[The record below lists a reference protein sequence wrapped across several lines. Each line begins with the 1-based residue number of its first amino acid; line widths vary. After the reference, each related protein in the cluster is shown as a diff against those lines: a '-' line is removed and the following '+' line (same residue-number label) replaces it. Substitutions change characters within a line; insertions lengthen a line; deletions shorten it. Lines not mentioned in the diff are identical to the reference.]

1 MKTTK
6 QKYRR
11 VAEQV
16 YNQPWLLVPERLALI
31 AEVLELRRT
40 GQRFTEAELR
50 ERLGADV
57 LLFDDEED
65 DGPGYRIEAGVAI
78 LPLDGVMSHRMNLF
92 SRISGGTSTELFGQ
106 WLDQVLDNPSVRA
119 VLIDCNSPGGSSAGV
134 DELATKIHAARGTK
148 PIVAVANVLM
158 ASAAYYVCSAADQ
171 VVVSPSATVGAIG
184 TYTIHREYSQASL
197 LQGVRYTVLSAGRHK
212 TDGNPYEP
220 LSAQA
225 HGTIL
230 EYVQSIQEMFLAAVA
245 RNRGVTPQQVV
256 ERFGDGKCFFGAR
269 AVTAGLADRVATFDA
284 VLAELQATA
293 RESGGPPPSP
303 VSRVP
308 LNNGVRAMNP
318 ALKAALAARKLIDG
332 QASDEIAT
340 AAVTAFFAGR
350 GQPLPADEA
359 AMLAA
364 LEAPAATAAVTT
376 AREQAAAEPS
386 KTAAVAM
393 VKAQVDAIRA
403 AENARVREIT
413 QLCETARLPA
423 LVAGFIENISL
434 SVDDVRAR
442 LFDAMQKQ
450 NGGVGESGGADP
462 LTSDPDQKF
471 KTEYRQHADVHGRFG
486 VTEEQY
492 VRSQKITAGLLPLQ
506 PASMTAS

>member
-1 MKTTK
+1 MSKPK

-16 YNQPWLLVPERLALI
+16 YNQPWLLVPERLAVI

-40 GQRFTEAELR
+40 GQRPTEAELR

-106 WLDQVLDNPSVRA
+106 WLDQVLANPSVRA

-134 DELATKIHAARGTK
+134 DELAAKVYAARGVK
-148 PIVAVANVLM
+148 PIVAVANVTM
-158 ASAAYYVCSAADQ
+158 ASGAYYVCSAADQ
-171 VVVSPSATVGAIG
+171 VVASPSATVGSIG

-230 EYVQSIQEMFLAAVA
+230 EFVQSVQEMFVAAVA
-245 RNRGVTPQQVV
+245 RHRGVTPQAVV
-256 ERFGDGKCFFGAR
+256 ERFGDGKCFVGAK
-269 AVTAGLADRVATFDA
+269 AVAAGLADRVATFDA

-293 RESGGPPPSP
+293 REAGGPPPSP
-303 VSRVP
+303 VPRSPV
-308 LNNGVRAMNP
+308 NHGVRAMNP
-318 ALKAALAARKLIDG
+318 SLKAALAARKLIDG

-350 GQPLPADEA
+350 GQTLPGDDA
-359 AMLAA
+359 AVLAA
-364 LEAPAATAAVTT
+364 LEAPAATAAATPP
-376 AREQAAAEPS
+376 AAEPPKS
-386 KTAAVAM
+386 AAPATP
-393 VKAQVDAIRA
+393 AVDAAAIRA

-413 QLCETARLPA
+413 QLCETARLPSLA
-423 LVAGFIENISL
+423 AGFIENLAL

-450 NGGVGESGGADP
+450 NLGVGETGGGDP
-462 LTSDPDQKF
+462 VQGNPDQKF
-471 KTEYRQHADVHGRFG
+471 AHEYRQHADVHGRFG

-492 VRSQKITAGLLPLQ
+492 VRSQKISAGLVPLQ
-506 PASMTAS
+506 PACVTTPS